1 MVKYIYLE
9 ILLYFL
15 LGTFSGV
22 LAGLFG
28 IGGGIIIIP
37 TFFYVFSYLG
47 FPQEILSHMVLGSS
61 LGVIVFSSIS
71 STFSHNTKGAVNW
84 GLIKLVVPSIVI
96 GSCLGSLTAGYLES
110 NTLQGLVALFLVV
123 ASVQLI
129 FEFPPPPQNPQTN
142 LVGPVVAGGGIG
154 WLSGVFGIGGGIF
167 SVPYFYHRGLK
178 MMNAIGTSAACGIPI
193 AVAGSISYMIIGR
206 DSVDLPQNSI
216 GYVYLPATI
225 IVGLTSSI
233 TAKYGVNIAHRMK
246 QKKLRIAFA
255 FLVMIMALNLLMR

>member
-1 MVKYIYLE
+1 ME

-37 TFFYVFSYLG
+37 TFFYIFSYLG
-47 FPQEILSHMVLGSS
+47 FAEEILSHMVLGSS
-61 LGVIVFSSIS
+61 LGVIVFSSLS
-71 STFSHNTKGAVNW
+71 STFSHHLKGAVNW
-84 GLIKLVVPSIVI
+84 KLIKVVVPSIVI
-96 GSCLGSLTAGYLES
+96 GSSLGGITAGYLES
-110 NTLQGLVALFLVV
+110 STLQGLVSLFLVV
-123 ASVQLI
+123 ASIQLI
-129 FEFPPPPQNPQTN
+129 FEFPPPSQNPKTN
-142 LVGPVVAGGGIG
+142 LVGPVIAGGGIG

-167 SVPYFYHRGLK
+167 SVPYFYHRGLT

-193 AVAGSISYMIIGR
+193 ALAGSISYMFIGFENIN
-206 DSVDLPQNSI
+206 LPNNSI
-216 GYVYLPATI
+216 GYIYLPATL
-225 IVGLTSSI
+225 IVGLMSSI

-255 FLVMIMALNLLMR
+255 FLVMIMALNLLTR

>member
-1 MVKYIYLE
+1 ME

-37 TFFYVFSYLG
+37 TFFYVFSFLG
-47 FPQEILSHMVLGSS
+47 FADQILSHMVLGSS
-61 LGVIVFSSIS
+61 LGVIVFSSLS
-71 STFSHNTKGAVNW
+71 STFSHNSKGAVNW
-84 GLIKLVVPSIVI
+84 ELIKVVAPSIII
-96 GSCLGSLTAGYLES
+96 GSGLGGITAGLLES
-110 NTLQGLVALFLVV
+110 NVLQGLVVLFLVV
-123 ASVQLI
+123 ASIQLI
-129 FEFPPPPQNPQTN
+129 FEFPPPPQNPRTN
-142 LVGPVVAGGGIG
+142 LVGPVIAGGGIG

-193 AVAGSISYMIIGR
+193 ALAGSISYIVIGY
-206 DSVDLPQNSI
+206 DNINLPNNSI
-216 GYVYLPATI
+216 GFIYLPATI
-225 IVGLTSSI
+225 IVGLTSSL
-233 TAKYGVNIAHRMK
+233 TAKFGVNIAHRMK
-246 QKKLRIAFA
+246 QKKLRIGFA

>member
-1 MVKYIYLE
+1 ME

-37 TFFYVFSYLG
+37 TFFYVFSFLG
-47 FPQEILSHMVLGSS
+47 FADQILSHMVLGSS
-61 LGVIVFSSIS
+61 LGVIVFSSLS
-71 STFSHNTKGAVNW
+71 STFSHNSKGAVNW
-84 GLIKLVVPSIVI
+84 KLIKVVAPSIII
-96 GSCLGSLTAGYLES
+96 GSGLGGITAGLLES
-110 NTLQGLVALFLVV
+110 NVLQGLVALFLVV
-123 ASVQLI
+123 ASIQLI
-129 FEFPPPPQNPQTN
+129 FEFPPPPQNPRTN
-142 LVGPVVAGGGIG
+142 LVGPVIAGGGIG

-193 AVAGSISYMIIGR
+193 AFAGSISYIF
-206 DSVDLPQNSI
+206 I
-216 GYVYLPATI
+216 GYGNSSLPDNSVGFIYLPATI
-225 IVGLTSSI
+225 IVGLTSSL

-246 QKKLRIAFA
+246 QKKLRIGFA

>member
-1 MVKYIYLE
+1 ME
-9 ILLYFL
+9 IFLFFL
-15 LGTFSGV
+15 LGAFSGV

-37 TFFYVFSYLG
+37 TFFFIFSYLG
-47 FPQEILSHMVLGSS
+47 FTEEILAHMVLGSS

-71 STFSHNTKGAVNW
+71 STFSHNIKEVVDWKLIRVVAPSIIIGSALGGITA
-84 GLIKLVVPSIVI
+84 GLI
-96 GSCLGSLTAGYLES
+96 ES
-110 NTLQGLVALFLVV
+110 DTLQGLVALFLVV

-129 FEFPPPPQNPQTN
+129 FEFPPPPQNPHTN
-142 LVGPVVAGGGIG
+142 LIGPVIAGGGIG

-178 MMNAIGTSAACGIPI
+178 MMKAIGTSAACGIPI
-193 AVAGSISYMIIGR
+193 AISGSISYMIIGINE
-206 DSVDLPQNSI
+206 DNLPNYSI

-225 IVGLTSSI
+225 IVGLMSSL
-233 TAKYGVNIAHRMK
+233 TAKFGVNIAHRMK

-255 FLVMIMALNLLMR
+255 FLVMIMALNLLLR

>member
-1 MVKYIYLE
+1 LE

-37 TFFYVFSYLG
+37 TFFYIFAYLG
-47 FPQEILSHMVLGSS
+47 FPEEILSHMVLGSS

-84 GLIKLVVPSIVI
+84 KLIRIVAPSIVI
-96 GSCLGSLTAGYLES
+96 GSSLGGITAGYIES
-110 NTLQGLVALFLVV
+110 STLQGLVSLFLVV
-123 ASVQLI
+123 ASIQLI
-129 FEFPPPPQNPQTN
+129 FEFPPPSQNPKTN
-142 LVGPVVAGGGIG
+142 LARPVIAGAGIG

-193 AVAGSISYMIIGR
+193 ALAGSISYILIGYGN
-206 DSVDLPQNSI
+206 VNLPENSI
-216 GYVYLPATI
+216 GYIYLPATI
-225 IVGLTSSI
+225 IVGLMSSL

-246 QKKLRIAFA
+246 QKKLRIGFA

>member
-1 MVKYIYLE
+1 ME

-15 LGTFSGV
+15 LGSFSGV

-37 TFFYVFSYLG
+37 TFFYIFAYLG
-47 FPQEILSHMVLGSS
+47 FPEEILSHMVLGSS

-71 STFSHNTKGAVNW
+71 STYSHNSKGAVNW
-84 GLIKLVVPSIVI
+84 VLIKVVAPSIII
-96 GSCLGSLTAGYLES
+96 GSALGGITAGFLES
-110 NTLQGLVALFLVV
+110 TTLQGLVALFLVV

-142 LVGPVVAGGGIG
+142 LVGPVIAGGGIG

-193 AVAGSISYMIIGR
+193 ALAGSISYMIIGF
-206 DSVDLPQNSI
+206 DNINIPENSV

-225 IVGLTSSI
+225 IVGLMSSF

-255 FLVMIMALNLLMR
+255 FLVIIMALNLLMR

>member
-1 MVKYIYLE
+1 ME
-9 ILLYFL
+9 IFLYFL
-15 LGTFSGV
+15 LGAFSGV

-37 TFFYVFSYLG
+37 TFFFIFSYLG
-47 FPQEILSHMVLGSS
+47 FTEEILAHMVLGSS

-71 STFSHNTKGAVNW
+71 STFSHNIKEVVDWKLIRVVAPSIIIGSALGGITA
-84 GLIKLVVPSIVI
+84 GLI
-96 GSCLGSLTAGYLES
+96 ES
-110 NTLQGLVALFLVV
+110 DTLQGLVALFLVV

-129 FEFPPPPQNPQTN
+129 FEFPPPPQNPHTN
-142 LVGPVVAGGGIG
+142 LIGPVIAGGGIG

-178 MMNAIGTSAACGIPI
+178 MMKAIGTSAACGIPI
-193 AVAGSISYMIIGR
+193 AISGSISYMIIGINE
-206 DSVDLPQNSI
+206 DNLPNYSI
-216 GYVYLPATI
+216 GYVYLHATI
-225 IVGLTSSI
+225 IVGIKSSL

-255 FLVMIMALNLLMR
+255 FLVMIMALNLLLR

>member
-1 MVKYIYLE
+1 MILE
-9 ILLYFL
+9 ILIYFL

-37 TFFYVFSYLG
+37 TFFYIFSYLG
-47 FPQEILSHMVLGSS
+47 FPEQILSHMVLGSS
-61 LGVIVFSSIS
+61 LGVIVFSSLS
-71 STFSHNTKGAVNW
+71 STFSHNIKGAVNW
-84 GLIKLVVPSIVI
+84 NLIKLVAPSIIV
-96 GSCLGSLTAGYLES
+96 GSCLGGITAGYLES
-110 NTLQGLVALFLVV
+110 STLQGLVALFLVV
-123 ASVQLI
+123 ASIQLI
-129 FEFPPPPQNPQTN
+129 FEFPPPPQNPRTS

-193 AVAGSISYMIIGR
+193 ALAGSISYIVIGY
-206 DSVDLPQNSI
+206 DAVDLPNNSV
-216 GYVYLPATI
+216 GFVYLPATI
-225 IVGLTSSI
+225 IVGIMSSI

>member
-1 MVKYIYLE
+1 M
-9 ILLYFL
+9 

-37 TFFYVFSYLG
+37 TFFLIFTYLG
-47 FPQEILSHMVLGSS
+47 FAEGILAHMVLGSS
-61 LGVIVFSSIS
+61 LGVIIFSSIS
-71 STFSHNTKGAVNW
+71 STFSHNIKDAVDW
-84 GLIKLVVPSIVI
+84 KLIRVVAPSIII
-96 GSCLGSLTAGYLES
+96 GSALGGVTAGQIES
-110 NTLQGLVALFLVV
+110 DTLQGLVALFLLV

-142 LVGPVVAGGGIG
+142 LVGPFIAGGGIG

-193 AVAGSISYMIIGR
+193 AISGSISYMIVGLNENNIP
-206 DSVDLPQNSI
+206 DYSI

-225 IVGLTSSI
+225 IVGVMSSL
-233 TAKYGVNIAHRMK
+233 TAKFGVNIAHRMK

>member
-1 MVKYIYLE
+1 ME

-37 TFFYVFSYLG
+37 TFFYIFSFLG
-47 FPQEILSHMVLGSS
+47 FADEILAHMVLGSS
-61 LGVIVFSSIS
+61 LGVIVFSSLS
-71 STFSHNTKGAVNW
+71 STFSHNSKGAVNW
-84 GLIKLVVPSIVI
+84 SLIKVVAPSIII
-96 GSCLGSLTAGYLES
+96 GSGFGGITAGFIES
-110 NTLQGLVALFLVV
+110 STLQGLVALFLVV
-123 ASVQLI
+123 ASILLI
-129 FEFPPPPQNPQTN
+129 FEFPPPPQNPRTT
-142 LVGPVVAGGGIG
+142 LIGPIVAGGGIG

-193 AVAGSISYMIIGR
+193 AFAGSISYIF
-206 DSVDLPQNSI
+206 I
-216 GYVYLPATI
+216 GYGNSSLPDNSVGFIYLPATI
-225 IVGLTSSI
+225 IVGLTSSL

-246 QKKLRIAFA
+246 QKKLRIGFA

>member
-1 MVKYIYLE
+1 M
-9 ILLYFL
+9 
-15 LGTFSGV
+15 LGSFSGV

-37 TFFYVFSYLG
+37 TFFYIFSYLA
-47 FPQEILSHMVLGSS
+47 FPDEILSHMVLGSS
-61 LGVIVFSSIS
+61 LGVIAFSSIS
-71 STFSHNTKGAVNW
+71 STFSHHSKGAVNW
-84 GLIKLVVPSIVI
+84 RLIKVVAPSIVI
-96 GSCLGSLTAGYLES
+96 GSSLGGLTAGYLES
-110 NTLQGLVALFLVV
+110 STLQGLVSLFLVV

-129 FEFPPPPQNPQTN
+129 FEFPPPSQNPKTN
-142 LVGPVVAGGGIG
+142 VAGPVIAGGGIG

-178 MMNAIGTSAACGIPI
+178 MMHAIGTSAACGIPI
-193 AVAGSISYMIIGR
+193 AIAGSISYILIGY
-206 DSVDLPQNSI
+206 DNLNLPEYSF

-225 IVGLTSSI
+225 IVGVMSSL
-233 TAKYGVNIAHRMK
+233 TAKFGVNIAHRMK

>member
-1 MVKYIYLE
+1 ME

-15 LGTFSGV
+15 LGSFSGI

-37 TFFYVFSYLG
+37 TFFYIFAYLG
-47 FPQEILSHMVLGSS
+47 FPEEILSHIVLGSS
-61 LGVIVFSSIS
+61 LGVIVFSSLS
-71 STFSHNTKGAVNW
+71 STFSHSAKGAVNW
-84 GLIKLVVPSIVI
+84 KLIKVVAPSIII
-96 GSCLGSLTAGYLES
+96 GSSLGGLTAGHLES
-110 NTLQGLVALFLVV
+110 NTLQGLVSLFLVV

-129 FEFPPPPQNPQTN
+129 FEFPPPSQNPQTN
-142 LVGPVVAGGGIG
+142 LLGPVIAGGGIG

-193 AVAGSISYMIIGR
+193 ALAGSISYIFIGFENIN
-206 DSVDLPQNSI
+206 LPDYSL
-216 GYVYLPATI
+216 GYIYLPATI
-225 IVGLTSSI
+225 IVGVMSSL
-233 TAKYGVNIAHRMK
+233 TAKIGVNIAHRMK

>member
-1 MVKYIYLE
+1 ME

-15 LGTFSGV
+15 LGSFSGV

-37 TFFYVFSYLG
+37 TLFYIFAYLG
-47 FPQEILSHMVLGSS
+47 FPEEILSHMVLGSS

-71 STFSHNTKGAVNW
+71 STYSHNSKGAVNW
-84 GLIKLVVPSIVI
+84 DLIKVVAPSIII
-96 GSCLGSLTAGYLES
+96 GSALGGITAGFLES
-110 NTLQGLVALFLVV
+110 TTLQGLVALFLVV

-142 LVGPVVAGGGIG
+142 LVGPVIAGGGIG

-193 AVAGSISYMIIGR
+193 ALAGSISYMIIGF
-206 DSVDLPQNSI
+206 DNINIPENSV

-225 IVGLTSSI
+225 IVGLMSSF

-255 FLVMIMALNLLMR
+255 FLVIIMALNLLMR

>member
-1 MVKYIYLE
+1 M
-9 ILLYFL
+9 
-15 LGTFSGV
+15 LGTLSGV

-37 TFFYVFSYLG
+37 TFFFIFSYLG
-47 FPQEILSHMVLGSS
+47 FAEGILAHMVLGSS

-71 STFSHNTKGAVNW
+71 STFSHNIKDAVNW
-84 GLIKLVVPSIVI
+84 KLIKVTAPSIIIGSALGGITAGLI
-96 GSCLGSLTAGYLES
+96 ES
-110 NTLQGLVALFLVV
+110 DTLQGLVALFLVV

-129 FEFPPPPQNPQTN
+129 FEFPPPPQNPHTN
-142 LVGPVVAGGGIG
+142 VIGPFIAGGGIG

-193 AVAGSISYMIIGR
+193 AISGSLSYMIVGLNE
-206 DSVDLPQNSI
+206 DSLPNYSI

-225 IVGLTSSI
+225 IVGIMSSL
-233 TAKYGVNIAHRMK
+233 TAKFGVNIAHRMK

>member
-1 MVKYIYLE
+1 LE

-37 TFFYVFSYLG
+37 TFFYVFSFLG
-47 FPQEILSHMVLGSS
+47 FADQILSHMVLGSS
-61 LGVIVFSSIS
+61 LGVIVFSSLS
-71 STFSHNTKGAVNW
+71 STFSHNSKGAVNW
-84 GLIKLVVPSIVI
+84 ELIKIVAPSII
-96 GSCLGSLTAGYLES
+96 LGSGLGGITAGLLES
-110 NTLQGLVALFLVV
+110 NVLQGLVALFLVV
-123 ASVQLI
+123 ASIQLI
-129 FEFPPPPQNPQTN
+129 FEFPPPPQNPRTN
-142 LVGPVVAGGGIG
+142 IVGPVVAGGGIG

-193 AVAGSISYMIIGR
+193 ALAGSISYVVIGY
-206 DSVDLPQNSI
+206 DNINLPDNSI
-216 GYVYLPATI
+216 GFVYLPATI
-225 IVGLTSSI
+225 IVGLTSSL
-233 TAKYGVNIAHRMK
+233 TAKFGVNIAHRMK
-246 QKKLRIAFA
+246 QKKLRIGFA

>member
-1 MVKYIYLE
+1 ME
-9 ILLYFL
+9 IFLYFL

-37 TFFYVFSYLG
+37 TFFFIFSYLG
-47 FPQEILSHMVLGSS
+47 FANAILSHMVLGSS
-61 LGVIVFSSIS
+61 LGVIIFSSIA
-71 STFSHNTKGAVNW
+71 STISHNAKEAINW
-84 GLIKLVVPSIVI
+84 KLIQVVAPSIII
-96 GSCLGSLTAGYLES
+96 GSALGGITASLIES

-123 ASVQLI
+123 ASIQLI

-142 LVGPVVAGGGIG
+142 LLGPVVAGGGIG

-167 SVPYFYHRGLK
+167 SVPYFYLRGLK

-193 AVAGSISYMIIGR
+193 AISGSVSYMIVGINIQN
-206 DSVDLPQNSI
+206 LPDYSI

-225 IVGLTSSI
+225 IVGITSSL
-233 TAKYGVNIAHRMK
+233 TARFGVNIAHRMK

>member
-1 MVKYIYLE
+1 ME

-37 TFFYVFSYLG
+37 TFFYVFSFLG
-47 FPQEILSHMVLGSS
+47 FADQILSHMVLGSS
-61 LGVIVFSSIS
+61 LGVIVFSSLS
-71 STFSHNTKGAVNW
+71 STFSHNSKGAVNW
-84 GLIKLVVPSIVI
+84 ELIKVVAPSIII
-96 GSCLGSLTAGYLES
+96 GSGLGGITAGLLES
-110 NTLQGLVALFLVV
+110 NVLQGLVALFLVV
-123 ASVQLI
+123 ASIQLI
-129 FEFPPPPQNPQTN
+129 FEFPPPPQNPRTN
-142 LVGPVVAGGGIG
+142 LVGPVIAGGGIG

-193 AVAGSISYMIIGR
+193 ALAGSISYIVIGY
-206 DSVDLPQNSI
+206 DNINLPNNSI
-216 GYVYLPATI
+216 GFIYLPATI
-225 IVGLTSSI
+225 IVGLTSSL
-233 TAKYGVNIAHRMK
+233 TAKFGVNIAHRMK
-246 QKKLRIAFA
+246 QKKLRIGFA